1 MPNLATVL
9 ISLAIAAVFVAIVA
23 RGIYNRIHHK
33 GGCSCG
39 GSCGSCGAC
48 CHTSPAAKKS
58 K

>member
-1 MPNLATVL
+1 MPNLSTVL
-9 ISLAIAAVFVAIVA
+9 ISLAIGAVFVAIVA

-39 GSCGSCGAC
+39 GNCGAC
-48 CHTSPAAKKS
+48 EACSHTAPASKKS

>member
-1 MPNLATVL
+1 MPNLATIL
-9 ISLAIAAVFVAIVA
+9 ISLAIGAVFVAIVV
-23 RGIYNRIHHK
+23 RGIYNQIHHK

-48 CHTSPAAKKS
+48 GHASPAAKKS